1 MPKYFVILLLAIY
14 SDGIACSIVGGFPAV
29 DELVEEFDQIV
40 ESRDVIFRGV
50 VQTVGSDEVLI
61 EVLEAFKGTEHL
73 GSEIRYR
80 PYTNCEESY
89 RSVGEERLFF
99 GWLFEGSIQF
109 SEGNGSVTTDDP
121 LYPELL
127 TLLRQMEP

>member
-1 MPKYFVILLLAIY
+1 MPKYFVIFLVAIF
-14 SDGIACSIVGGFPAV
+14 SDAIACSIVGGLPTV
-29 DELVEEFDQIV
+29 DEMVEEFDQVV

-50 VQTVGSDEVLI
+50 VKTVGSDDVLI

-73 GSEIRYR
+73 GSEFWYR

-89 RSVGEERLFF
+89 GSAGEERLFF

-121 LYPELL
+121 LYSELL
-127 TLLRQMEP
+127 TLLRQVER